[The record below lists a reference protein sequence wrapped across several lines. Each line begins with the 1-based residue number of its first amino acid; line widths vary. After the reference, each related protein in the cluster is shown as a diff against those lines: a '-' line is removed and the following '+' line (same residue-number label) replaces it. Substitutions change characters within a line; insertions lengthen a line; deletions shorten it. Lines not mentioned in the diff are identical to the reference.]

1 MKNASSWRC
10 QNTFLGHLDGKLK
23 KIRLN
28 TGHQMK
34 GLSCPVEEKRAAI
47 YPVWTFQGMQAI
59 MEENR
64 PSFFIFWEKTHLCCV
79 GRKPRWATSNP
90 PLPSLCSLFKTQH
103 DMWHT
108 IKRCKV
114 WACVCKV
121 RWVGGRGGGL
131 ISLTGEYKQNKHAFM
146 LRRFLPR
153 SLVHT
158 TAPHLIRLV
167 FLSGRPERS
176 LSSIPP
182 VAGALTW

>member
-1 MKNASSWRC
+1 MSK
-10 QNTFLGHLDGKLK
+10 HLPGAFRWK
-23 KIRLN
+23 
-28 TGHQMK
+28 T
-34 GLSCPVEEKRAAI
+34 
-47 YPVWTFQGMQAI
+47 
-59 MEENR
+59 EENKIEHRASNER
-64 PSFFIFWEKTHLCCV
+64 PLLLSRRKKSSNISCLNFSRYAGNNGGEQALFFIFWEKTHLCCV